1 MHLSYVNVFTLA
13 SRCPASQET
22 NTSSIGYRGEIEFG
36 HITLSATGYILRFEY
51 TARNLFSCGVS
62 SWSAYTLRVS
72 ISSSTAIVPTTAL
85 RSTMAPVRLHLFLA
99 HTAELTYLVTSLPPE
114 TRCSSASLLMNR
126 KQKAVSMSRTTPNLS
141 AVVSNIKGI
150 RHMKLFLA
158 IERKYR

>member
-36 HITLSATGYILRFEY
+36 HITLSATGYILR
-51 TARNLFSCGVS
+51 NLFSCGVS

-99 HTAELTYLVTSLPPE
+99 RTAELTYLVTSLPPE